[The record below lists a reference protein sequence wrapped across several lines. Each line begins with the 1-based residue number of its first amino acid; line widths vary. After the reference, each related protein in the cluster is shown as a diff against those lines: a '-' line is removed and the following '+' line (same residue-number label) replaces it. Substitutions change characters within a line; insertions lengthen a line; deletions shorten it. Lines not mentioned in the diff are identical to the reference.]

1 MFQLRRYVL
10 GVVPS
15 SHLLESEVSIAAKS
29 SDKERIISEVSA
41 YLNQVGLAGK
51 RSAQRPIAIEVDG
64 PSHFYV
70 NSNKYTAYTKLKH
83 RILTRMGYNV
93 VHIPYFE
100 WNKLGTSHD
109 KEQYVI
115 EKLKAQNTHGPSDG
129 RLE

>member
-1 MFQLRRYVL
+1 MKLLSDIASHV
-10 GVVPS
+10 
-15 SHLLESEVSIAAKS
+15 SHLGPACKS
-29 SDKERIISEVSA
+29 SLKPVA
-41 YLNQVGLAGK
+41 V
-51 RSAQRPIAIEVDG
+51 EVDG

-100 WNKLGTSHD
+100 WNKLGSSQV
-109 KEQYVI
+109 KEQYVF
-115 EKLKAQNTHGPSDG
+115 EKLKCQVAHGTHDG